1 MATPV
6 QQGVDQ
12 QARAE
17 EGQGAGGDEAMEHAA
32 TQGPSPMT
40 KDGEA
45 CETPAWVIQASWGVR
60 SRRRISRFID
70 FDFVKPW
77 YPKRPY

>member
-1 MATPV
+1 VGQAAV
-6 QQGVDQ
+6 QGRS
-12 QARAE
+12 AI
-17 EGQGAGGDEAMEHAA
+17 
-32 TQGPSPMT
+32 P

-45 CETPAWVIQASWGVR
+45 LETPPWVIQAGWGVR

-77 YPKRPY
+77 YPKRAK